1 MCWVLSAV
9 AIAACG
15 GSAEEKGSSAENPI
29 RIEGVALPGL
39 DELAPNQRAAFEDG
53 EISTVEYAEAYRMF
67 EACANSAGL
76 AVVDPQVDPVSG
88 YISYGIFEEVGGV
101 LEDPTSDTG
110 RCYENEFH
118 WVELVW
124 EATDP
129 TYTQQQRELAL
140 ERFETEARPCLVA
153 NGVDVPVVVEL
164 DDDAYLP
171 LLQEWIALSS
181 ASKC

>member
-1 MCWVLSAV
+1 MT
-9 AIAACG
+9 IAACG
-15 GSAEEKGSSAENPI
+15 GSADEKGLSAENPI

-53 EISTVEYAEAYRMF
+53 DISTVEYAEAYRAF
-67 EACANSAGL
+67 EACAIAAGL
-76 AVVDPQVDPVSG
+76 AVVDREVDPVSG
-88 YISYGIFEEVGGV
+88 YISYGIFEEIGGS

-110 RCYENEFH
+110 GCYETEFH
-118 WVELVW
+118 WIELVW

-129 TYTQQQRELAL
+129 TYTEQQRDLAL

-153 NGVDVPVVVEL
+153 NGVDVPLVVGL

-171 LLQEWIALSS
+171 LLQEWIAL
-181 ASKC
+181 ASGNKC